1 MKTINI
7 NNYDSGNEVE
17 KEADNE
23 TEEILNLI
31 DNDKYDVLIDKN
43 SKNIATI
50 KNDMLQKLQLN
61 KVQLKAMH
69 KKLKDYQYVDELP
82 DIHVGHYVRWI
93 SLKNEN
99 NIRLT
104 NGGIIVSTQITG
116 KGVSVTIKNNI
127 NRIITVYID
136 NVLLF
141 QKITPQEQVIL
152 GVLDY
157 LDK

>member
-1 MKTINI
+1 
-7 NNYDSGNEVE
+7 
-17 KEADNE
+17 
-23 TEEILNLI
+23 
-31 DNDKYDVLIDKN
+31 
-43 SKNIATI
+43 
-50 KNDMLQKLQLN
+50 
-61 KVQLKAMH
+61 MH

-141 QKITPQEQVIL
+141 QKITPQEQIIINIM
-152 GVLDY
+152 DY
-157 LDK
+157 LET

>member
-141 QKITPQEQVIL
+141 QKITPQEQIIINIM
-152 GVLDY
+152 DY
-157 LDK
+157 LET

>member
-50 KNDMLQKLQLN
+50 KNDMLQKL
-61 KVQLKAMH
+61 
-69 KKLKDYQYVDELP
+69 
-82 DIHVGHYVRWI
+82 
-93 SLKNEN
+93 
-99 NIRLT
+99 
-104 NGGIIVSTQITG
+104 
-116 KGVSVTIKNNI
+116 
-127 NRIITVYID
+127 
-136 NVLLF
+136 
-141 QKITPQEQVIL
+141 
-152 GVLDY
+152 
-157 LDK
+157 